1 MVFNCILFLFCWYIP
16 LLLNYANGIVSET
29 GTIISRKL
37 KVELTEELVEN
48 RNWNWND
55 LRTGIGITSE
65 LELK

>member
-1 MVFNCILFLFCWYIP
+1 
-16 LLLNYANGIVSET
+16 LLNYANGIVSET